1 MDRHLGWEVRNLD
14 LVKVLC
20 NLLVQKF
27 WKFEFCL
34 CVPMYKKGLRMQQ
47 FSMQYL
53 EIYGPFLLSYIISLS
68 LQSTIVDKTASSS

>member
-1 MDRHLGWEVRNLD
+1 
-14 LVKVLC
+14 
-20 NLLVQKF
+20 
-27 WKFEFCL
+27 
-34 CVPMYKKGLRMQQ
+34 MYKKGLRMQQ